1 MRKLNS
7 KQKELL
13 KQLANQ
19 GIKSIYLMDNNHLEK
34 LEKLNDYETL
44 FDDADRY
51 LNDYRL
57 SEI

>member
-1 MRKLNS
+1 MRKLNK
-7 KQKELL
+7 KQKDLL
-13 KQLANQ
+13 EQLANQ